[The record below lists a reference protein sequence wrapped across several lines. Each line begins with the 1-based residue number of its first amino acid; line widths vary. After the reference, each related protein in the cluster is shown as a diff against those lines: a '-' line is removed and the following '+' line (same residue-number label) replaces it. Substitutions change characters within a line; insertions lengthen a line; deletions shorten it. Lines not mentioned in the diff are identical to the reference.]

1 MASPAAIDHLRALIG
16 FDTVSRRSNLAL
28 IDHVEAFLKRHGVAG
43 RLVFDE
49 TATKANLIATIG
61 PAETPGYVL
70 SGHTDVVPVDGQE
83 WTTDP
88 FALTQRGDRLFGRG
102 TADMKGFVACCLA
115 KVPAM
120 VAAPLR
126 RPLHLAFSY
135 DEEVGCIGVRRLIAA
150 MKDWDVR
157 PLACFVGE
165 PTDMDVV
172 VSHKA
177 KRSLRVTV
185 TGRAA
190 HSSLAP
196 QAVNAVEYAALLI
209 VRIREIGE
217 RLAHRGLYDAAFDV
231 THTTA
236 HVGPIAGGTQLNIV
250 PDRCV
255 FEFEFRALPAED
267 VDALVEEV
275 RRIAASELEPAMRRI
290 APEAGIGFDWIS
302 QFPGLDTDPE
312 EPVVALAKRLAGRNR
327 HGKVAYGTE
336 AGLFSRDGGIP
347 AVICGPGAIAQAHK
361 PDEYIERGQLAQ
373 CETFLDRLVEHA
385 CQ

>member
-1 MASPAAIDHLRALIG
+1 M
-16 FDTVSRRSNLAL
+16 
-28 IDHVEAFLKRHGVAG
+28 
-43 RLVFDE
+43 
-49 TATKANLIATIG
+49 
-61 PAETPGYVL
+61 
-70 SGHTDVVPVDGQE
+70 
-83 WTTDP
+83 
-88 FALTQRGDRLFGRG
+88 
-102 TADMKGFVACCLA
+102 
-115 KVPAM
+115 
-120 VAAPLR
+120 
-126 RPLHLAFSY
+126 
-135 DEEVGCIGVRRLIAA
+135 RRLIAA

-336 AGLFSRDGGIP
+336 A
-347 AVICGPGAIAQAHK
+347 
-361 PDEYIERGQLAQ
+361 
-373 CETFLDRLVEHA
+373 A
-385 CQ
+385 CSAATAAFRR